1 MEQSWNSILIEK
13 EACGNFNLKCG
24 MIWFTSFKE
33 HLVYFMEKGIVEL
46 RLAKKK
52 KKEEGRRPFILEL
65 HYCEKQNN
73 GFSKQQIY
81 VQNSEH

>member
-52 KKEEGRRPFILEL
+52 KKGGGKEALYFGVALL
-65 HYCEKQNN
+65 
-73 GFSKQQIY
+73 
-81 VQNSEH
+81 